1 MFCPTISAISLILC
15 EERKMN
21 KQFMVKYRTKQGGSS
36 TVTTQVSANS
46 SNEAKAKVKQQHSGC
61 TIVSCTEKCCWTIPL
76 RRLMSTPVPNEDG
89 GK

>member
-1 MFCPTISAISLILC
+1 
-15 EERKMN
+15 MN

-46 SNEAKAKVKQQHSGC
+46 SNEAKAKIKQQHSGC

-76 RRLMSTPVPNEDG
+76 RRLMSTPVSMKMEENNSLNNEQG
-89 GK
+89 VLIG